1 MNNNLVRRP
10 LHPPQPLGVEEAG
23 YHGKAKLE
31 LETTVMNQIEEQD
44 EDLATSIRDNMFLFE
59 NMGSLDNQVPN
70 LMREIEN
77 EKLMIALK
85 SCPEEVKEIFMN
97 NMSQR
102 AGAMFLDEMDQLP
115 PQRVTDV
122 DEAQKD
128 IIRTARKMQ
137 DKGDLVLA
145 SSDGGDFV

>member
-1 MNNNLVRRP
+1 
-10 LHPPQPLGVEEAG
+10 
-23 YHGKAKLE
+23 
-31 LETTVMNQIEEQD
+31 
-44 EDLATSIRDNMFLFE
+44 
-59 NMGSLDNQVPN
+59 
-70 LMREIEN
+70 
-77 EKLMIALK
+77 
-85 SCPEEVKEIFMN
+85 MN